1 MQWIRKNIFKNI
13 KVNIWEWR
21 RMRIVWILNPTQLAH
36 DVRWTAPQGSLK
48 VLTSGTYRGPSED
61 FQWTDTKVDEL
72 MKKLCFRSKSLVLHI
87 YSCFLQE
94 REIFKNYKLRDAVAG
109 RPGDQM
115 VGRSTD
121 VRRTLVINF
130 F

>member
-1 MQWIRKNIFKNI
+1 M
-13 KVNIWEWR
+13 VL
-21 RMRIVWILNPTQLAH
+21 ILNPTQLAH

-61 FQWTDTKVDEL
+61 SQWTDTKVDEF

-94 REIFKNYKLRDAVAG
+94 RETFKNYKLRDAVAG

-115 VGRSTD
+115 VGRSTE
-121 VRRTLVINF
+121 VHRTLVINF

>member
-1 MQWIRKNIFKNI
+1 MGMKENAHGMNFEPYP
-13 KVNIWEWR
+13 VSTR
-21 RMRIVWILNPTQLAH
+21 RPVDGPSRFPKGPN
-36 DVRWTAPQGSLK
+36 VRNL
-48 VLTSGTYRGPSED
+48 RGPSED
-61 FQWTDTKVDEL
+61 SQWTDTKVDEL